1 MNRWSLPGPAHF
13 LRLAAEALREG
24 QNLVLATPV
33 HALGGLCGALEH
45 HLHNEGWRVA
55 GPVADDASDPVDQ
68 IFASLGLDDGGASR
82 RSVSLLRQR
91 LEPGQAVLV
100 RGVGPVGWPAWKRML
115 EEYEV
120 ASRGVSSFDRPLLV
134 VLTEGVPM
142 SALPGRA
149 AALKV
154 LPWQDVVG
162 ELDVLLYATNTLR
175 ERGTLDHQSKLVARI
190 IGRLALWDLTLADNL
205 LDQRPA
211 ELFRPAE
218 IVRLA
223 SVAAEY
229 APQLQMNWESGGLQR
244 FDGVELAHPFLVL
257 AGGDRSG
264 ELAMRIWA
272 AQAAEIL
279 PALELHRRELAR
291 RMRTMV
297 SVPLHLGDEQF
308 FDLDDLEIGQLAHL
322 AVTRRLSHSI
332 RQTADKWRRLRNKL
346 AHLEVLEASDALD
359 AELLSIGRGRSN
371 R

>member
-13 LRLAAEALREG
+13 LRQAAEALREG

-33 HALGGLCGALEH
+33 HALGSMCGALEH
-45 HLHNEGWRVA
+45 HLHHEGWRVA

-68 IFASLGLDDGGASR
+68 LFASLGLDDGGASR

-100 RGVGPVGWPAWKRML
+100 RGVGPAGWPAWKRML

-162 ELDVLLYATNTLR
+162 ELDVLLYVTNALR

-190 IGRLALWDLTLADNL
+190 IGRLALWDLALADTL
-205 LDQRPA
+205 LEQRPA
-211 ELFRPAE
+211 ALFHPAE
-218 IVRLA
+218 IVRLT
-223 SVAAEY
+223 STVAEY
-229 APQLQMNWESGGLQR
+229 APQLQMNWESGGLQQ

-264 ELAMRIWA
+264 QLAMRIWA

-279 PALELHRRELAR
+279 PALELHRRELAH
-291 RMRTMV
+291 RMGTMV
-297 SVPLHLGDEQF
+297 SVPFHLGDEQI

-322 AVTRRLSHSI
+322 AAARRLSHAI
-332 RQTADKWRRLRNKL
+332 RQTAEKWRRLRNKL

-359 AELLSIGRGRSN
+359 AELLSIGRRSSN

>member
-1 MNRWSLPGPAHF
+1 MG
-13 LRLAAEALREG
+13 
-24 QNLVLATPV
+24 
-33 HALGGLCGALEH
+33 GALEH
-45 HLHNEGWRVA
+45 HLHDEGWRVA
-55 GPVADDASDPVDQ
+55 GPVVDDASDPVDQ
-68 IFASLGLDDGGASR
+68 MFASLGLDDGGASR

-100 RGVGPVGWPAWKRML
+100 RGVGPAGWPAWKRML

-218 IVRLA
+218 IVRFA
-223 SVAAEY
+223 SAAAEY
-229 APQLQMNWESGGLQR
+229 APQLQLNWESGGLQR
-244 FDGVELAHPFLVL
+244 FDGVELAHPFLIL

-291 RMRTMV
+291 RMRTMIA
-297 SVPLHLGDEQF
+297 VPLHLGDEQF

-322 AVTRRLSHSI
+322 AVTRRLSLSI

-359 AELLSIGRGRSN
+359 AELFSIGRGSSN